1 MSAFLELQQHL
12 TRYWALPYHD
22 DPQLNT
28 VLNQV
33 QAWQR
38 IRIQHTHNE
47 LFQQPNNQLMAKYF
61 LTQLYGGQE
70 FKMLA
75 VQLARILP
83 KAQKIESLIKES
95 ALQTGSMSI
104 GAAVLAIEL
113 DLHLAQWLVARDL
126 PVTEKNIMIAYSV
139 IDESVERRNQ
149 IEGLKEVCYR
159 TDKYLNS
166 FLLQKA
172 FQLAKS
178 TVYHLNY
185 QLLYDFVAAGFEA
198 MKPLDS
204 VKSFIDPFCQRELMI
219 IDQIHDN
226 KDDKHTGFSV
236 S

>member
-1 MSAFLELQQHL
+1 MTAFSELQQHL

-28 VLNQV
+28 VLNEV
-33 QAWQR
+33 QALQR

-47 LFQQPNNQLMAKYF
+47 LFEQPENQLMANYF
-61 LTQLYGGQE
+61 LTQLYGGKE

-83 KAQKIESLIKES
+83 KAQKLESLIKES
-95 ALQTGSMSI
+95 ALQTGSMAI
-104 GAAVLAIEL
+104 QAAVLAIEL
-113 DLHLAQWLVARDL
+113 DLHLAQWLIAQDL
-126 PVTEKNIMIAYSV
+126 PVTEANVMTAYSV
-139 IDESVERRNQ
+139 IDESTERRNQ
-149 IEGLKEVCYR
+149 INNLKEVCYR

-166 FLLQKA
+166 FFLLKA

-185 QLLYDFVAAGFEA
+185 QLLYDFVEAGFNA

-204 VKSFIDPFCQRELMI
+204 VSSFIDPFCARELMI
-219 IDQIHDN
+219 IDRIHED
-226 KDDKHTGFSV
+226 KDGK
-236 S
+236 

>member
-12 TRYWALPYHD
+12 TRYWAFPYHD

-28 VLNQV
+28 VLNEV

-38 IRIQHTHNE
+38 IRIQRTHNE

-95 ALQTGSMSI
+95 ALKTGSMSI

-113 DLHLAQWLVARDL
+113 DLHLAQWLVAHDL
-126 PVTEKNIMIAYSV
+126 PVTEKNIMVAYSA
-139 IDESVERRNQ
+139 IDESIERRNQ

-172 FQLAKS
+172 FQLAK
-178 TVYHLNY
+178 TTAYHLNY
-185 QLLYDFVAAGFEA
+185 QLLYDFVAAGFAA

-226 KDDKHTGFSV
+226 KEDKHTGFSV